1 MIGRLARW
9 MQRRRWWIL
18 AYILLLAASNIFVL
32 IPGTDAW
39 TPPDSRVAAGAER
52 IDLEVPAMRDG
63 GAIPERSTTV
73 SVLRWTPSTQQANP
87 NPVILLHGSPAG
99 GATDYAKLGPKLA
112 ERGYDTIAIDFP
124 GFGHSDAWV
133 PGYSI
138 IANARYTLAVMDRL
152 GIDRAHE
159 IGRAHV

>member
-1 MIGRLARW
+1 MIRRLARW

-73 SVLRWTPSTQQANP
+73 SVLRWICSFLRGRKIRVAGNGEFSPWRRTRCGAFSTCAATRPTICRAFVLRREPRRSQT
-87 NPVILLHGSPAG
+87 G
-99 GATDYAKLGPKLA
+99 GLEKCSW
-112 ERGYDTIAIDFP
+112 F
-124 GFGHSDAWV
+124 S
-133 PGYSI
+133 
-138 IANARYTLAVMDRL
+138 
-152 GIDRAHE
+152 
-159 IGRAHV
+159 